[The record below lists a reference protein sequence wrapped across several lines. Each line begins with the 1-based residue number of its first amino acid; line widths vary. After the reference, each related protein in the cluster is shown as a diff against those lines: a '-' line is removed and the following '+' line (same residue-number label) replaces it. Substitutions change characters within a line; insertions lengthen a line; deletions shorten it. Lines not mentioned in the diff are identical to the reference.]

1 MLYTM
6 RYFLLIAA
14 LFCLS
19 SLVFA
24 QNGAAQFVDGKIY
37 FKVKTTKHPKTNTI
51 FFPGK
56 NNGKDLPVAIENPQ
70 QYGITKVDYAFG
82 ASKSTELNKIYAVEF
97 TNHRAADALIA
108 ALQNSPNI
116 EFAEKVPLD
125 KKVLSPNDPRFPEQ
139 WHLSKINAT
148 TAWDYFSTGSTVPIA
163 IIDDAV
169 DRTHPDLAPNI
180 WVNPGEIPGN
190 GIDDDG
196 NGYIDDI
203 NGWDVALNTND
214 PNPPNNLYDHGTH
227 VAGIAGAATNNGV
240 GIASIGFSVKIMA
253 VKATND
259 PNSITHGFAGLRYA
273 VDAGAKIVNLSWGS
287 SFFSNA
293 NQAAINYAISQG
305 VIVVAA
311 AGNENSSSMYY
322 PAAYNGV
329 VSVASTNQNDEK
341 SDFSNYG
348 SWIKISAPGS
358 SILSIYPFN
367 RYGFSS
373 GTSMAAPMVAG
384 LLGLMKSFNPGLP
397 NANLINCVYNTADD
411 INQANPAFP
420 GQLGAG
426 RINAQK
432 AMECI
437 LGSFSNPP
445 IADFV
450 ANTTSIQ
457 AGNSVRFTDLS
468 SFLPTSWEWSFPGGT
483 PATSNLQQPPNVV
496 YSTPGTYSVTLR
508 VTNANGTDTRT
519 RINYINVAAP
529 SSCLRP
535 NFPIPGSWT
544 LANYIAGQDE
554 QASGY
559 VNGTNQF
566 GERQKAM
573 LFDLT
578 FSTSPQHRLTGVWV
592 SFDRPFSN
600 NRNKWVYM
608 RIFDG
613 SASLPGVEIA
623 RDSVTIGQIMDNEV
637 NQVYTTFSFPNNV
650 PLPGSRR
657 IFASVDYS
665 NLNFFAGDRLSIV
678 SNLLGQSNS
687 TDIFEMDAN
696 GNWLRYGTENSW
708 ELTNASLL
716 IHPEITGTPITPR
729 ISPASA
735 TLCSG
740 NQLELNSGTSTL
752 IAGFPYQWALSGTSP
767 GIINNQPVITPTYNT
782 AGNWKAYLLALGACG
797 EIRIDS
803 ISVAVNP
810 TPALAITAGS
820 NPICQGESTLLTA
833 SGGSSYTWSPGT
845 GLSATTGSAVTANPT
860 VSTSYT
866 ISTSNG
872 LCSNSIIYEVV
883 VRGRTAGVGLSSNPA
898 TIDAP
903 TSVTFTA
910 TPVNGGGAPVYNF
923 LVNNISRQSGASA
936 VFTAQV
942 APGDKVIC
950 QMTSAEPCVTDKTV
964 SSNEL
969 VMGSTLPVRLVQFMG
984 KRSTEGNL
992 LQWNTAA
999 EWNTSHFE
1007 VEYSLEG
1014 SRFAKAGQVAAAGH
1028 SNTPLSYRYVHSPSV
1043 KERVWY
1049 RLRMVDIDGSF
1060 TYSPIIMLEPENGR
1074 LITRLYPNPTQRG
1087 QRALLQLPASS
1098 PETVLVQLS
1107 NAAGQ
1112 QMEAYRVSAVN
1123 GTLNIVLASD
1133 RLTPGMYLV
1142 TCRNAKG
1149 EVIESVKWTVLP

>member
-19 SLVFA
+19 SLAFA

-37 FKVKTTKHPKTNTI
+37 FKVKSSKHPKTNTI

-56 NNGKDLPVAIENPQ
+56 NNGKDLPVDIENPQ

-82 ASKSTELNKIYAVEF
+82 ASKSAELNKIYAVEF

-108 ALQNSPNI
+108 ALQKSPNI

-148 TAWDYFSTGSTVPIA
+148 TAWDYFSTGSTVPVA

-259 PNSITHGFAGLRYA
+259 PNSITHGYAGLRYA

-358 SILSIYPFN
+358 SILSTYPFN

-373 GTSMAAPMVAG
+373 GTSMASPMVAG

-445 IADFV
+445 IADFT

-457 AGNSVRFTDLS
+457 AGGNVRFTDLS

-496 YSTPGTYSVTLR
+496 YSNPGTYSVTLK

-519 RINYINVAAP
+519 RTNYINVAAP
-529 SSCLRP
+529 SSCVRP
-535 NFPIPGSWT
+535 NLPIPSGWT
-544 LANYIAGQDE
+544 IVNYLAGASADQAGH
-554 QASGY
+554 
-559 VNGTNQF
+559 VNGVNRF
-566 GERQKAM
+566 DDRQKAM
-573 LFDLT
+573 LFDLFFGT
-578 FSTSPQHRLTGVWV
+578 TPQHRLTGCRVL
-592 SFDRPFSN
+592 FGTAFSAN
-600 NRNKWVYM
+600 PSKWVYL

-613 SASLPGVEIA
+613 SAAQPGAEIA
-623 RDSVTIGQIMDNEV
+623 RDSITIGEIMEDVED
-637 NQVYTTFSFPNNV
+637 QVFTVFSFRNNIA
-650 PLPGSRR
+650 LPGSRR
-657 IFASVDYS
+657 IFASVDFS
-665 NLNFFAGDRLSIV
+665 SLSFAVGDRLSIL
-678 SNLLGQSNS
+678 SNTEGQSNS
-687 TDIFEMDAN
+687 TDIYEMASD
-696 GNWLRYGTENSW
+696 GSWLRYGDNGSW
-708 ELTNASLL
+708 DLLNASLL
-716 IHPEITGTPITPR
+716 IHPDITGSPITPR
-729 ISPASA
+729 ITPSTA
-735 TLCSG
+735 TVCSG
-740 NQLELNSGTSTL
+740 NQVELSTSGSTL
-752 IAGFPYQWALSGTSP
+752 ISGLPYQWALQGTAPS
-767 GIINNQPVITPTYNT
+767 IISNQAVINPTYNT
-782 AGNWKAYLLALGACG
+782 AGSFKAYLLALGACS

-803 ISVAVNP
+803 AAITVNQ
-810 TPALAITAGS
+810 TPPLAITAS
-820 NPICQGESTLLTA
+820 TNPICQGESTLLTA
-833 SGGSSYTWSPGT
+833 SGGSSYTWSPST
-845 GLSATTGSAVTANPT
+845 GLSATTGSSVTANPT

-898 TIDAP
+898 TINAP

-942 APGDKVIC
+942 APGDRVIC
-950 QMTSAEPCVTDKTV
+950 QMTSTEPCVTDKTV

-969 VMGSTLPVRLVQFMG
+969 VMGGTLPVRLVQFVG

-992 LQWNTAA
+992 LQWTTAA

-1028 SNTPLSYRYVHSPSV
+1028 SSVPLSYRYVHSPSV

-1098 PETVLVQLS
+1098 PETVLVQVS

-1133 RLTPGMYLV
+1133 RLTPGMYLI